1 MKISEKPLQLILKK
15 DFAEAIK
22 AGVQPYEFRMLGFN
36 LGAKLFKG
44 GPDWDNYV
52 KYPSIRFQIGYSKK
66 YLLVELVNTC
76 FVTLDAIE
84 QTNPPF
90 PERMIW
96 TMMPS
101 ITPRNTWASLPF
113 VKSYEDMPMKCL
125 QHIQRQKKKTSQWL
139 FSNSAKSQKTAVD
152 FDKNKVTWQYLTEKR
167 EEYILQL

>member
-1 MKISEKPLQLILKK
+1 MFFKQLLLCILKK

-44 GPDWDNYV
+44 GPDWDNFV

-96 TMMPS
+96 DDDAINHPEKYVGEPTIREVLRGYADEMLATYS
-101 ITPRNTWASLPF
+101 KAE
-113 VKSYEDMPMKCL
+113 KED
-125 QHIQRQKKKTSQWL
+125 
-139 FSNSAKSQKTAVD
+139 
-152 FDKNKVTWQYLTEKR
+152 
-167 EEYILQL
+167 ILVVIFKLGKILEDCSGL